1 MIDNPIRKLVTSTF
15 MVHNCMFR
23 SRMIKNITDF
33 YEDLQLT
40 VSNIIYQHNVT
51 VPYHYLMV
59 WYKDHDYWRYI
70 LITYIGRIRRFQEI
84 HWLEKTTHLLQK
96 LPSVTSF
103 KHAGLLT
110 VTGLTSLTSKPTYFT
125 GILFS
130 YITRTNNLTSEKD
143 S

>member
-1 MIDNPIRKLVTSTF
+1 MKIMTTRAMN
-15 MVHNCMFR
+15 
-23 SRMIKNITDF
+23 
-33 YEDLQLT
+33 
-40 VSNIIYQHNVT
+40 
-51 VPYHYLMV
+51 
-59 WYKDHDYWRYI
+59 I
-70 LITYIGRIRRFQEI
+70 LITYIERILRFQEI
-84 HWLEKTTHLLQK
+84 HWLEKTTHLLQT

-110 VTGLTSLTSKPTYFT
+110 VTGLTSLTSNPTYFT